1 METGKNTLNLSD
13 IPSNSNKNKNE
24 VQMEKKEVPKNIA
37 PSVTE
42 GVTLKKKSFGSK
54 LKNSM
59 VAEDISTVGS
69 YIAGEVIVPTLKEL
83 LYNIVAGSLES
94 LMWGTTRGK
103 RSSGHILKGR
113 GKIDYTQFQ
122 YDSIGGGS
130 KKDLSHEHVKKIGGF
145 DFDVIIFDDRATA
158 KKVLDDMLFFIEEYD
173 RVSVN
178 DLFDLCNKSKFVPPT
193 ATHYGWTDL
202 RGVQPKMIRGG
213 KFILDLPDPEVL
225 PR

>member
-13 IPSNSNKNKNE
+13 IPSNSNKNKKE
-24 VQMEKKEVPKNIA
+24 VQVENKEVPKNIT
-37 PSVTE
+37 PSVTD
-42 GVTLKKKSFGSK
+42 GVTIKKRGFLSK
-54 LKNSM
+54 VKNSM
-59 VAEDISTVGS
+59 VAEDASTVGS
-69 YIAGEVIVPTLKEL
+69 YVISEILIPTCKEL
-83 LYNIVAGSLES
+83 IYNVITGALES
-94 LMWGTTRGK
+94 CMWGTTRGK
-103 RSSGHILKGR
+103 RSSNYILKGKGR
-113 GKIDYTQFQ
+113 IDYTQFQ
-122 YDSIGGGS
+122 YDSIGGRS
-130 KKDLSHEHVKKIGGF
+130 KKEQGHDSIRRIDGF
-145 DFDVIIFDDRATA
+145 DFDMIEFDDRAKA
-158 KKVLDDMLFFIEEYD
+158 KKVLDDMMFFIEEYD